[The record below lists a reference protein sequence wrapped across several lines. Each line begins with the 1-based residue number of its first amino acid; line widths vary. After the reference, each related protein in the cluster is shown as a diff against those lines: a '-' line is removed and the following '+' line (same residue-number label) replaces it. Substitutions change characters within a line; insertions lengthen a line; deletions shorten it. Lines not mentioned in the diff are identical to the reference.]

1 MKPRKENIDLKH
13 SSKAVFCI
21 SVGTAV
27 GLVVYGIFLFFKI
40 AIFGWNLGLIFA
52 PLSAGYVETVI
63 SRRILGKS
71 SGAISAFILFIYTTF
86 YSFILKNPTLGI
98 NLITAGSILVILQ
111 SAFPT
116 LVNYLIMVILGAIAS
131 NIKWTIGNAR
141 KRINTAVKDNVK
153 WETADEEV
161 APPYFDE
168 AESNRKLN
176 SQGFYF
182 ITSTDMHDRPYKNI
196 GICQSQVI
204 IENEDDISVKREI
217 VEEKRL
223 VGIKKGK
230 DECLLKLINI
240 IKENGGNGILDLEIE
255 YGLIGMKGDNIHIIA
270 TGMAINIK

>member
-1 MKPRKENIDLKH
+1 MRPIKEDIDLKH
-13 SSKAVFCI
+13 ISKTVFCI
-21 SVGTAV
+21 SIGTAA
-27 GLVVYGIFLFFKI
+27 GIIVYGIFLFFKI

-63 SRRILGKS
+63 SRKILGKS

-131 NIKWTIGNAR
+131 NIKWTIRNAR
-141 KRINTAVKDNVK
+141 RRIKTSVKDNVK
-153 WETADEEV
+153 WKTHDEE
-161 APPYFDE
+161 AATPYFDE

-182 ITSTDMHDRPYKNI
+182 ITSTDMRDIPYKNI
-196 GICQSQVI
+196 GIYQSEVI

-223 VGIKKGK
+223 ISIKKGK
-230 DECLLKLINI
+230 DECLIKLINL
-240 IKENGGNGILDLEIE
+240 IKENGGNGILDLGIE

-270 TGMAINIK
+270 TGMGIYIE